1 LKMKLPRRQFLHLAA
16 GAAALPAISRFAWA
30 QAYPTRPVTIIVPVA
45 AGGTTDVS
53 ARIIGE
59 YMSRVFGQQFIVE
72 NVPGAGGTTGSTRAM
87 RARPDG
93 YTILMGHTGTHAFSV
108 SFYPSLAY
116 KPDVDFEPIGAVLEI
131 PELIIA
137 RKDLPPRDL
146 KEFIAYAKGN
156 AEKLNVGHAG
166 VGSLLFTYA
175 LLLNSLLGVKPTMVP
190 FTGAAPMANA
200 LIGGQID
207 YMLNGIH
214 EVGQQ
219 VHAGTIKAY
228 AIAAAERH
236 PSLPNVPTTLEA
248 GLPEFLAL
256 PWFALFA
263 PKGVPQPVLDKLTD
277 ALDRALD
284 DDNVAK
290 RLRDLGGNIPSK
302 AKRGQQPLAALVKGE
317 IARWTP
323 IIKAANVR
331 AE

>member
-1 LKMKLPRRQFLHLAA
+1 MKLPRRTFLNLAA
-16 GAAALPAISRFAWA
+16 GAAALPALSRFARA
-30 QAYPTRPVTIIVPVA
+30 QSYPARTVTIIVPVA
-45 AGGTTDVS
+45 AGGTTDVA
-53 ARIIGE
+53 ARIIGQ

-72 NVPGAGGTTGSTRAM
+72 NVTGAGGTTGSTRAM

-108 SFYPSLAY
+108 ASYPNLAY

-131 PELIIA
+131 PELIVA
-137 RKDLPPRDL
+137 SKDFPPKDL

-156 AEKLNVGHAG
+156 AQKLNVGHAG

-175 LLLNSLLGVKPTMVP
+175 LLLNSLPGVEPTMVP

-214 EVGQQ
+214 EVGQH
-219 VHAGTIKAY
+219 VLAGTIKAY

-236 PSLPNVPTTLEA
+236 PSLPNIPTTLEA

-263 PKGVPQPVLDKLTD
+263 PKGVPQPILNQLTD

-284 DDNVAK
+284 DDNVDK
-290 RLRDLGGNIPSK
+290 RFSDLGGNIPSK

-317 IARWTP
+317 IAHWTP

>member
-1 LKMKLPRRQFLHLAA
+1 MKLPRRKFLHLAA

-302 AKRGQQPLAALVKGE
+302 AKRGQQPLAALVKSE

-323 IIKAANVR
+323 IIKAANIKG
-331 AE
+331 E